1 MQRILIFKNLTEAD
15 KHKIETLLENEPI
28 QYEISIPSKSL
39 TLQAGNDELA
49 YVKRLL
55 LNHHFEIL

>member
-1 MQRILIFKNLTEAD
+1 MQRILLFKKLNEAD
-15 KHKIETLLENEPI
+15 KEKIQNLLENEPI
-28 QYEISIPSKSL
+28 KYEISLASKAV

-55 LNHHFEIL
+55 LNNHFEIL